1 MELNRAKSCAKWLIF
16 SSMNP
21 LLAKIVVILMVIWC
35 CSSASPA
42 RSDEETVEALVA
54 SIQAKY
60 TAIESFEADFIQANY
75 IAPLSQFREFQGKIF
90 LQRPHFFSMEV
101 SSPGQQRLVFDG
113 KYFWVYTAAN
123 EQALKSSVASGF
135 LDHPLINLLAT
146 MADLTNTFSIALVDA
161 TTANDYS
168 LKLTLKQ
175 PDTEVQE
182 VGLTV
187 AKQTF
192 QVKELILYY
201 ASGNY
206 TRLSLRNTKQN
217 PDIPPGQFQFIPP
230 PGVEVEENPAPLT
243 RP

>member
-1 MELNRAKSCAKWLIF
+1 MK
-16 SSMNP
+16 P
-21 LLAKIVVILMVIWC
+21 LQAKIVVILMVLLC
-35 CSSASPA
+35 CSAASPS
-42 RSDEETVEALVA
+42 RSDEETVEAIVA
-54 SIQAKY
+54 AIQAKY
-60 TAIESFEADFIQANY
+60 STIESFEADFIQKNY
-75 IAPLSQFREFQGKIF
+75 IAPLSQFREFQGKVF
-90 LQRPHFFSMEV
+90 LKRPHFFSMEV
-101 SSPGQQRLVFDG
+101 SSPGYQRLVFDG
-113 KYFWVYTAAN
+113 KFFWVYTAAN

-146 MADLTNTFSIALVDA
+146 MADLKNTFSIARVD
-161 TTANDYS
+161 TTAAHDYS

-175 PDTEVQE
+175 PDTQIQE

-187 AKQTF
+187 KKQTF
-192 QVKELILYY
+192 QIEELILYY

-217 PDIPPGQFQFIPP
+217 PDIPPGQFEFIPP